1 MSPAARAEINRANAT
16 LSTGPLTDAG
26 KQRSRMN
33 AVRHGLTGTRMLLQ
47 AHEHEAY
54 QRLTQSLTSE
64 LKPAGAMEIQLVGR
78 IIDCH
83 TRLNRIA
90 AMENNILNFSLIENT
105 SAAPHDDE
113 TECMAAQSR
122 ALLEHENSFEKLGRY
137 EGRIARQLLT
147 YTKEF
152 ERLHAERLQRES
164 AERIVARRLSASTRQ
179 AADTKC
185 PTPALASFGRTPSA
199 PFADVPTTPTPV
211 PICPLPEAA

>member
-1 MSPAARAEINRANAT
+1 
-16 LSTGPLTDAG
+16 
-26 KQRSRMN
+26 
-33 AVRHGLTGTRMLLQ
+33 MLLQ

-64 LKPAGAMEIQLVGR
+64 LQPAGAMEVQLVGR

-122 ALLEHENSFEKLGRY
+122 AWLEHENSFEKLGRY

-164 AERIVARRLSASTRQ
+164 AERIIARRLAASTRHN
-179 AADTKC
+179 ADSTPPN
-185 PTPALASFGRTPSA
+185 PTMASFGQTFSPHV
-199 PFADVPTTPTPV
+199 ADLPTTPAPV